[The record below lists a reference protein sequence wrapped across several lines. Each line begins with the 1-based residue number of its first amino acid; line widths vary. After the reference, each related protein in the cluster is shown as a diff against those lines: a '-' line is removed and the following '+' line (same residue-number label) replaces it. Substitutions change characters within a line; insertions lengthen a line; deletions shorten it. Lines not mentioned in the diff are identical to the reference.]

1 MERIALVSD
10 IHGNYPAWQAV
21 LDDIDSRGI
30 KRIFCL
36 GDLVGKGPDSIRI
49 TDSVRER
56 CEIVLRGNWEELIVR
71 MSEKDELFGWHARR
85 LGAERLAYLDSLP
98 LRYDFTLSGRLISLV
113 HASPES
119 VFQRVQP
126 WDAMEA
132 RLGMFTAVEA
142 GSPFAVESSPFYSRL
157 PDMVGY
163 GDIHNA
169 YMQHLDG
176 HVLFN
181 VGSIGNPLDGKGAS
195 YVILEGEADATE
207 LVPYSVQFMRIPYDV
222 EQAVQ
227 DAQDAGIPA
236 LDFYIKELR
245 TGIYRG
251 LQT

>member
-1 MERIALVSD
+1 MERIALISD

-49 TDSVRER
+49 TDSVRQR
-56 CEIVLRGNWEELIVR
+56 CEVVLRGNWEELIVR
-71 MSEKDELFGWHARR
+71 MSEQDELFGWHARR

-98 LRYDFTLSGRLISLV
+98 LRYDFVMSGRLFSFV

-132 RLGMFTAVEA
+132 RMGMFTTVEEA
-142 GSPFAVESSPFYSRL
+142 SEDSSFHSRL
-157 PDMVGY
+157 PDIVGY

-181 VGSIGNPLDGKGAS
+181 VGSVGNPLDGKGAS
-195 YVILEGEADATE
+195 YVILEGEPGATE
-207 LVPYSVQFMRIPYDV
+207 LVPYSLQFMRIPYDV

-227 DAQDAGIPA
+227 DAQAAGIPA